1 MDKSFDLICYN
12 FQQKIIDIF
21 NEQENIPFQLK
32 YFLFKEIWKIIKEAK
47 IKKDYEIQ
55 MLIGE
60 QEKEISTEVS
70 IPDDFLQNTQKE
82 VKQQ

>member
-55 MLIGE
+55 MLNNE
-60 QEKEISTEVS
+60 QEKEISTQVS
-70 IPDDFLQNTQKE
+70 VPDNFLQNTQKE
-82 VKQQ
+82 KKQQ